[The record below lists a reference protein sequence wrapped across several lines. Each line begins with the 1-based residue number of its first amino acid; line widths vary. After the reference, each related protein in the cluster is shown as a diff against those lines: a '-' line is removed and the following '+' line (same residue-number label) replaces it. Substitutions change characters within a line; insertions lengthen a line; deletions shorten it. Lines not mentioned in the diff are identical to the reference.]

1 MEVVVLS
8 VSKESESRNGMDK
21 GHRRWLVAEIA
32 VLVSLQQT
40 LGLGLRCGSSGKPLV
55 EVHDLG
61 HANSIW

>member
-1 MEVVVLS
+1 
-8 VSKESESRNGMDK
+8 
-21 GHRRWLVAEIA
+21 